1 MNQSPR
7 TIQQQIAIL
16 KSRGMTF
23 SNENLTAS
31 DLTRISYF
39 RLKYYWADMID
50 VATGHFADGSSFDT
64 VIQRYELDKSL
75 RI

>member
-23 SNENLTAS
+23 SDENLTAS
-31 DLTRISYF
+31 DLNRISYF

-50 VATGHFADGSSFDT
+50 VATGQFADGSSFDT
-64 VIQRYELDKSL
+64 VIQRYEFDKSL

>member
-1 MNQSPR
+1 
-7 TIQQQIAIL
+7 
-16 KSRGMTF
+16 MTF
-23 SNENLTAS
+23 SDENLTAS

-64 VIQRYELDKSL
+64 VIQRYEFDKSL